1 MKLHFNNIKI
11 GTKLYVCFACLF
23 ISLVTET
30 VIMQHLTSKVKY
42 ESGKIS
48 NQMQQ
53 YTYLPSQLASFNKE
67 LQTILYNLAIFI
79 PQGKGDPAIK
89 DDIGGLHGAE
99 EAFASEIENLGLP
112 DNIMAVWENIKS
124 QGYAIRSGR
133 VKWLNDAFSLG
144 ITDEVQGELESLS
157 LLARAYDAD
166 LEKLKEACLSY
177 AKENSANFEKRISRL
192 QSIVVV
198 LTVIISLAIAVTTFF
213 IIAGIKAPLSILTK
227 ALSDAGNGDLTLSSL
242 SLEESSALRNT
253 KRNDEI
259 GIMSRS
265 FNDMI
270 ANFTKT
276 LHTVSASANSMKQG
290 CEQISATSQSVS
302 AGASEQAASTEEMSA
317 TMEEMASNIKQNAEN
332 AMKTGKIA
340 AKTSSDTKT
349 GSEAV
354 NNAMLAV
361 KEIAEKI
368 TIIGDIASQ
377 TNLLALNAAIEAAR
391 AGEAGKGFAVV
402 ASEVRK
408 LAERSSSAAGE
419 ITELSTKTIGMAE
432 KANTVIGEIVPNIAE
447 TAELVDEIAHASRE
461 QDSGAEQ
468 ISLAITQLDTVVQQN
483 ASAAEEM
490 AAMALELSGNAK
502 ELVSA
507 VDFFRLAD

>member
-67 LQTILYNLAIFI
+67 LQTILYNLAILI

-99 EAFASEIENLGLP
+99 EAFASEIENLELP
-112 DNIMAVWENIKS
+112 DNIMAVWESIKA

-242 SLEESSALRNT
+242 SQEESTSLRNT
-253 KRNDEI
+253 KRSDEI

-332 AMKTGKIA
+332 AIKTGKIA

-368 TIIGDIASQ
+368 TIIGEIASQ

-432 KANTVIGEIVPNIAE
+432 KANTV
-447 TAELVDEIAHASRE
+447 
-461 QDSGAEQ
+461 
-468 ISLAITQLDTVVQQN
+468 
-483 ASAAEEM
+483 
-490 AAMALELSGNAK
+490 
-502 ELVSA
+502 
-507 VDFFRLAD
+507 